1 VTDERRGLFYG
12 LAAYGFWGL
21 FPLYWP
27 LLEPAGAAEILAHRC
42 LWSLLVVLGVLAYLR
57 KLGSLRSLFR
67 DRRRFGMLAVA
78 AVLIAIN
85 WGTYI
90 YGVNS
95 EQVVQTALGYFIT
108 PLVSVALGV
117 LVLGEKLSRTQAAA
131 VALALAAVLVLTI
144 GYGHPPWI
152 ALILAASFSTYG
164 LIKKQ
169 VNAGALESLG
179 VETAVLV
186 IPAALFVA
194 TLGDKA
200 TFADSTGHAL
210 LMAGA
215 GVVTAIPLL
224 CFGAAATRIP
234 LTTLGL
240 LQYLT
245 PTVQFALGVLLR
257 HEPLPL
263 ERLIGFV
270 LVWVALMVF
279 TAGSLAERR
288 RQQAVRR
295 ATPAVPASR

>member
-1 VTDERRGLFYG
+1 MGEGRRGILFG
-12 LAAYGFWGL
+12 IGAYGIWGL

-27 LLEPAGAAEILAHRC
+27 LLEPAGSGEILAHRC
-42 LWSLLVVLGVLAYLR
+42 LWSLLVVLGLLAYLG
-57 KLGSLRSLFR
+57 KLGSLRSLFA
-67 DRRRFGMLAVA
+67 DRRRFGMLAIA
-78 AVLIAIN
+78 AVLIAVN

-131 VALALAAVLVLTI
+131 VALALAAVLVLTL

-169 VNAGALESLG
+169 VNTGALESLG

-186 IPAALFVA
+186 VPAALFVA

-210 LMAGA
+210 LLAGA
-215 GVVTAIPLL
+215 GIVTAVPLL

-263 ERLIGFV
+263 DRLVGFV
-270 LVWVALMVF
+270 LVWVALIVF
-279 TAGSLAERR
+279 PAGSLAHRR
-288 RQQAVRR
+288 RQQAQALVE
-295 ATPAVPASR
+295 PA